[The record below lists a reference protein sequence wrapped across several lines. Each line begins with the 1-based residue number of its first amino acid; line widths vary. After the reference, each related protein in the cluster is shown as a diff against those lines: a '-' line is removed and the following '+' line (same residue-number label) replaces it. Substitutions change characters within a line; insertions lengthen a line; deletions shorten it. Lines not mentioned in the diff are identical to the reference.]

1 MTTKRT
7 DADYEEVVSPNLYFD
22 KNFDIEAVKIFPGEY
37 FVTARNMMLV
47 TVLGSCIAACIRD
60 RTTGMGGMNHFMLPG
75 DGNDLLS
82 SSARYGA
89 YAMEM
94 MINELLK
101 MGAKRSNLEAK
112 IFGGGNVL
120 RGFTVAN
127 VGERNA
133 EFAFNY
139 LHTENIPIVAQ
150 DVLDIYPRKVYFFSH
165 SGKVLVKKLRSL
177 HNNTVIERE
186 QVYSS
191 RLKVAEVQGEV
202 EMFDE

>member
-1 MTTKRT
+1 MTTRHP
-7 DADYEEVVSPNLYFD
+7 DDYEEVVSPNLYFD
-22 KNFDIEAVKIFPGEY
+22 KNFEIEAVKIFPGEY

-101 MGAKRSNLEAK
+101 MGAKRGNLEAK
-112 IFGGGNVL
+112 IFGGGNVV

-139 LHTENIPIVAQ
+139 LRTEHIPIVAQ

-165 SGKVLVKKLRSL
+165 SGKVLVKKLRSM
-177 HNNTVIERE
+177 HNNTVLERE

-202 EMFDE
+202 ELFDE

>member
-1 MTTKRT
+1 MTTKRK
-7 DADYEEVVSPNLYFD
+7 DGDYEEIVSPNLYFD

-37 FVTARNMMLV
+37 FVTGRDMMLV
-47 TVLGSCIAACIRD
+47 TVFGSCIAACIRD
-60 RTTGMGGMNHFMLPG
+60 RTTGVGGMNHFMLPG
-75 DGNDLLS
+75 DGADLLS

-112 IFGGGNVL
+112 VFGGGNVV

-139 LHTENIPIVAQ
+139 LRTEHIPIAAQ
-150 DVLDIYPRKVYFFSH
+150 DVLDIYPRKVYFFPD
-165 SGKVLVKKLRSL
+165 SGKVLVKKLRTM
-177 HNNTVIERE
+177 HNHTVIERE

-191 RLKVAEVQGEV
+191 RLKVSNVEGEV
-202 EMFDE
+202 EMFNE